1 MGEQGHL
8 ELVDCAR
15 PNAGEPMPWSL
26 AGHACQVFLFKNVPH
41 GALGTLCWGPQLWVY
56 WVIIHASGQYCKG
69 LARTRLRHGLWAS
82 PPARSAVRSCH
93 HGICT

>member
-1 MGEQGHL
+1 MGEQGHQ

-15 PNAGEPMPWSL
+15 PNAGEPMPWLL

-56 WVIIHASGQYCKG
+56 WVIIHAPGRYCKALPRGLGVPDCVPGSG
-69 LARTRLRHGLWAS
+69 LALQRDT
-82 PPARSAVRSCH
+82 
-93 HGICT
+93 